1 MFNPEDIIAMT
12 LDEAMKKL
20 NEFTDIR
27 LVQTD
32 ANFALSK
39 KLDKSQYSMAR
50 VVRADVDG
58 NTITILY
65 DMFKEF

>member
-1 MFNPEDIIAMT
+1 
-12 LDEAMKKL
+12 MKKL